1 MSMCK
6 KSCTLD
12 SLLPTFCRIALCL
25 LLLLP
30 GLGFP
35 QSEQAIR
42 VGILHSLSG
51 TMAVSEGALKDSL
64 LMLVAEQNQRGGVL
78 GRPLE
83 AVVVDPASNWPLYAE
98 KARQLI
104 EREKVA
110 VIFGCWTSA
119 SRRAVKA
126 VVEELNS
133 LLFYPIQYEGREQS
147 PNIFYL
153 GAAPNQQAV
162 PAVQYFKEELAIER
176 WVLAGTDYIYPRT
189 TNRILASY
197 LENLGVD
204 PDDIMLSY
212 TPFAHKDW
220 QRIVKDINQFAST
233 GRKTAVISTIN
244 GDANIAFYRE
254 LARQRR
260 GANTFPVL
268 AFSVGE
274 EEIKS
279 IGIESMVGHYA
290 AWNYFMSIDAE
301 ENRDFVTN
309 WQVFTGDDSRV
320 SNDPMEAQY
329 IGFRMWVSA
338 VERAGTIATE
348 KVRDAMIGITAAN
361 LTGGSAQML
370 PNHHISKPV
379 YIGKV
384 KPDGQYQIIWR
395 SPENINGDPWYRETG
410 RSSW

>member
-1 MSMCK
+1 VSMCK

-119 SRRAVKA
+119 SRRAVKP

-189 TNRILASY
+189 TNTILASY

-338 VERAGTIATE
+338 VERAGTIATD
-348 KVRDAMIGITAAN
+348 KVRDAMTGITTAN

-370 PNHHISKPV
+370 PNHHINKPM

-395 SPENINGDPWYRETG
+395 SPDNINGDPWYGETG

>member
-1 MSMCK
+1 
-6 KSCTLD
+6 
-12 SLLPTFCRIALCL
+12 
-25 LLLLP
+25 
-30 GLGFP
+30 LGFP
-35 QSEQAIR
+35 QSKQAIR

-64 LMLVAEQNQRGGVL
+64 LMFVAEQNQRGGLL

-83 AVVVDPASNWPLYAE
+83 AVIVDPASNWPLYAE

-119 SRRAVKA
+119 SRRAVKP
-126 VVEELNS
+126 VIEELNS

-147 PNIFYL
+147 PNNFYL

-162 PAVQYFKEELAIER
+162 PAVQYFKEELSIER

-220 QRIVKDINQFAST
+220 QRIVKAINQFAST
-233 GRKTAVISTIN
+233 GRKTAVISTIT

-260 GANTFPVL
+260 GANTLPVL

-279 IGIESMVGHYA
+279 IGIKPMVGHYA

-301 ENRDFVTN
+301 ENRHFVAN
-309 WQVFTGDDSRV
+309 WQAFTGDDSRV

-338 VERAGTIATE
+338 VERAGTIATD

-361 LTGGSAQML
+361 LTGSSAQML
-370 PNHHISKPV
+370 PNHHINKPV

-384 KPDGQYQIIWR
+384 KSDGQYQIIWR
-395 SPENINGDPWYRETG
+395 SPDNINGGPWYGETW